1 MKSLVQCPKFF
12 VDKIQ
17 LCILEVALRQHYD
30 MQSEFHAELNSSHN
44 ASLEQ
49 KKKGNS
55 NKKCIFTV
63 YLKFI
68 NNVSHTSTSEDIAGF
83 TII

>member
-1 MKSLVQCPKFF
+1 MEGS
-12 VDKIQ
+12 
-17 LCILEVALRQHYD
+17 VALRHANLNFT
-30 MQSEFHAELNSSHN
+30 QSKTPSHN
-44 ASLEQ
+44 ASLDQ

-55 NKKCIFTV
+55 NKKCICTV